1 MLNLLLRTYWWAAWW
16 PYGTWLLAM
25 EKAMSRG
32 TAGFKPP
39 SQPQTNDR
47 GQVGQQESIM
57 SNDAFMKP
65 EIPESLR
72 DLMRMSI
79 EQAKRAF
86 DMFAATSEKTWKSL
100 ETTSLSARSGLMSL
114 NTKIADITR
123 SNAEANFALALKL
136 AESKD
141 INQAMELQS
150 QHARKQMEAFVH
162 QLEEMRDLAAQII
175 QEANPVKAE
184 YTSSGGAASPSVN
197 AGGSKPSAG
206 TAPSFSPGNTPSR
219 RY

>member
-1 MLNLLLRTYWWAAWW
+1 MA
-16 PYGTWLLAM
+16 
-25 EKAMSRG
+25 
-32 TAGFKPP
+32 
-39 SQPQTNDR
+39 
-47 GQVGQQESIM
+47 
-57 SNDAFMKP
+57 NDAFMKP

-72 DLMRMSI
+72 DLMKMSI

-86 DMFAATSEKTWKSL
+86 DTFATTSEKTWRSL
-100 ETTSLSARSGLMSL
+100 ENTSQSARSGLKTL

-123 SNAEANFALALKL
+123 SDAEANFALALKL

-184 YTSSGGAASPSVN
+184 ATPAATPKPSPAPSHSSGTSSYQSPS
-197 AGGSKPSAG
+197 GY
-206 TAPSFSPGNTPSR
+206 TPSR
-219 RY
+219 GY

>member
-1 MLNLLLRTYWWAAWW
+1 MA
-16 PYGTWLLAM
+16 
-25 EKAMSRG
+25 
-32 TAGFKPP
+32 
-39 SQPQTNDR
+39 
-47 GQVGQQESIM
+47 
-57 SNDAFMKP
+57 NDAFMKP

-72 DLMRMSI
+72 DLMKMSI

-86 DMFAATSEKTWKSL
+86 DTFATTSEKTWRSL
-100 ETTSLSARSGLMSL
+100 ETTSQSARSGLMTL

-184 YTSSGGAASPSVN
+184 ATPAATPKPSPAPSHSSGTSSYQSPS
-197 AGGSKPSAG
+197 GY
-206 TAPSFSPGNTPSR
+206 APSRG
-219 RY
+219 Y

>member
-1 MLNLLLRTYWWAAWW
+1 
-16 PYGTWLLAM
+16 
-25 EKAMSRG
+25 
-32 TAGFKPP
+32 
-39 SQPQTNDR
+39 
-47 GQVGQQESIM
+47 
-57 SNDAFMKP
+57 MKP

-72 DLMRMSI
+72 DLMKMSI

-86 DMFAATSEKTWKSL
+86 DTFATTSEKTWRSL
-100 ETTSLSARSGLMSL
+100 ETTSQSARSGLMTL

-123 SNAEANFALALKL
+123 SDAEANFALALKL

-184 YTSSGGAASPSVN
+184 ATPAATPKPSPAPSHSSGTSSYQSPS
-197 AGGSKPSAG
+197 GY
-206 TAPSFSPGNTPSR
+206 TPSR
-219 RY
+219 GY

>member
-1 MLNLLLRTYWWAAWW
+1 MA
-16 PYGTWLLAM
+16 
-25 EKAMSRG
+25 
-32 TAGFKPP
+32 
-39 SQPQTNDR
+39 
-47 GQVGQQESIM
+47 
-57 SNDAFMKP
+57 NDAFMKP

-72 DLMRMSI
+72 DLMKMSI

-86 DMFAATSEKTWKSL
+86 DTFATTSEKTWRAL
-100 ETTSLSARSGLMSL
+100 ETTSQSARSGLTTL

-123 SNAEANFALALKL
+123 SDAEANFALALKL

-141 INQAMELQS
+141 IKQAMELQS

-184 YTSSGGAASPSVN
+184 ATPAATPKPSPAPSHSSGTSSYQSPS
-197 AGGSKPSAG
+197 GY
-206 TAPSFSPGNTPSR
+206 TPSR
-219 RY
+219 GY

>member
-1 MLNLLLRTYWWAAWW
+1 MT
-16 PYGTWLLAM
+16 
-25 EKAMSRG
+25 
-32 TAGFKPP
+32 
-39 SQPQTNDR
+39 
-47 GQVGQQESIM
+47 
-57 SNDAFMKP
+57 
-65 EIPESLR
+65 
-72 DLMRMSI
+72 
-79 EQAKRAF
+79 
-86 DMFAATSEKTWKSL
+86 
-100 ETTSLSARSGLMSL
+100 L

-184 YTSSGGAASPSVN
+184 ATPAATPKPSPAPSHSSGTSSYQSPN
-197 AGGSKPSAG
+197 GY
-206 TAPSFSPGNTPSR
+206 TPSR
-219 RY
+219 GY